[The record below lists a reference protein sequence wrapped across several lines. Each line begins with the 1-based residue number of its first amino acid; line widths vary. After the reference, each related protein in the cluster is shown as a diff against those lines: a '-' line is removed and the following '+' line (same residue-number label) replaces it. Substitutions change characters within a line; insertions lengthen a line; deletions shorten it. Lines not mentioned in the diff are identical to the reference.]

1 MDFRRG
7 LIQGSNFISVGW
19 LCPLLCV
26 GSIRRLGYLTVSY
39 VYAHVYLQTHVHV
52 HIKYT
57 YRD

>member
-39 VYAHVYLQTHVHV
+39 VYTHVYLQTHVHV
-52 HIKYT
+52 HIK
-57 YRD
+57 